1 MSAQTKKTKKI
12 LSELWEQLDFND
24 YNYDEI
30 FFNGNDKLPRWAG
43 YSVGYYLVKKYLEK
57 TNKKI
62 EDAFADKYADFRV
75 VLL

>member
-1 MSAQTKKTKKI
+1 MMKI
-12 LSELWEQLDFND
+12 KRSQIYFKIN
-24 YNYDEI
+24 YNNYDEI

-62 EDAFADKYADFRV
+62 EDAVADKYADFKAI
-75 VLL
+75 VL